1 MKPIMKLTILNL
13 LHIPIQCQLMMTMT
27 QTLRK
32 LQMSDQEEI
41 PTLTVFNQQLKI
53 LRYWIT
59 LNLLS
64 RYMRIKQMIMTIKL
78 YIIQV
83 EYNISVVR

>member
-1 MKPIMKLTILNL
+1 
-13 LHIPIQCQLMMTMT
+13 MMTMT
-27 QTLRK
+27 QTLK
-32 LQMSDQEEI
+32 ILQMLDQEEI